1 MTLPDT
7 GETSTNAGVIAGLLM
22 AMGLGFLAKHKNSV
36 NQ

>member
-1 MTLPDT
+1 M
-7 GETSTNAGVIAGLLM
+7 AGLLM